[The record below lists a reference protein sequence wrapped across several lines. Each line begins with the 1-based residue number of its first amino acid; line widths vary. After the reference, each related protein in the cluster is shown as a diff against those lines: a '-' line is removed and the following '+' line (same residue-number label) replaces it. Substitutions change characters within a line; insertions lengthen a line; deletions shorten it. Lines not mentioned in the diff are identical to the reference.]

1 MLSIITSPKK
11 MEKGIKNLHICG
23 GKAQADIFS
32 PILPRE
38 DSLLTIYIGRWMR
51 RLQGWEDGVVLNH
64 TSIGRRR

>member
-1 MLSIITSPKK
+1 MLSIITSPNK

-23 GKAQADIFS
+23 GKAEGDIFS
-32 PILPRE
+32 PIL
-38 DSLLTIYIGRWMR
+38 LTIYMGRWMI